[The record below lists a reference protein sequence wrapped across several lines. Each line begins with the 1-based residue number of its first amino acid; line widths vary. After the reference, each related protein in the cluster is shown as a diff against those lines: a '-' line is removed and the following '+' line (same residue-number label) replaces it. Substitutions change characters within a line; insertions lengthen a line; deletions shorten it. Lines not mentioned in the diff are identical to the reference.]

1 MKNTKISRRSFLL
14 GLAAC
19 SAAGV
24 LTACSGSSEPAS
36 SASTAPEP
44 PASSAA
50 SEVTAAPF
58 LTVEDFPALD
68 GSTACIP
75 LMAQMLA
82 DTTGMDLEEA
92 QSIISVSTTAYAWES
107 FGLYNTDTKMLVVYE
122 APDSVK
128 EELEAA
134 NVQLEQKPIGVD
146 ALVFIVN
153 EDNPVTDLTQQQL
166 RDIYAGKITNWKDVG
181 GQDLDIVAFQR
192 RSDSGSQTLFQ
203 KLLIQGGELMDPP
216 TELAPTA
223 MGELVDSL
231 AAYNSSMPSSTRM
244 PPQTARSA
252 SCMTGWT
259 PTPGRTASKSPAMWP
274 SARRPPSPS
283 WIEIDRP
290 SLVCYN
296 KGRILSIFMQQNAE
310 RTVLLWNIPLRMWK
324 ATGAPSC
331 ATTSFRRPACWRSC
345 SPGWC
350 SLVCCSAPCR
360 SSGGCPAC

>member
-19 SAAGV
+19 SVAGV

-58 LTVEDFPALD
+58 LIVEDFPALD

-231 AAYNSSMPSSTRM
+231 AAYNNSANAIGFSVYYYIDQMYSQPGLRLLSVDGVMPSNDTLADGSYPLCNDFYAVIRPDAAADSPERQLYDWLDTEAGQACIKKAGYV
-244 PPQTARSA
+244 PAGSA
-252 SCMTGWT
+252 AANG
-259 PTPGRTASKSPAMWP
+259 
-274 SARRPPSPS
+274 
-283 WIEIDRP
+283 
-290 SLVCYN
+290 
-296 KGRILSIFMQQNAE
+296 
-310 RTVLLWNIPLRMWK
+310 
-324 ATGAPSC
+324 
-331 ATTSFRRPACWRSC
+331 
-345 SPGWC
+345 
-350 SLVCCSAPCR
+350 
-360 SSGGCPAC
+360 

>member
-166 RDIYAGKITNWKDVG
+166 RDIYAGRITSWKDVG
-181 GQDLDIVAFQR
+181 GADSPIVAFQR
-192 RSDSGSQTLFQ
+192 GVDSGSQTLFK
-203 KLLIQGGELMDPP
+203 KLLIDKGDGQLMAAP
-216 TELAPTA
+216 TELAPA
-223 MGELVDSL
+223 DMGGLVDSI
-231 AAYNSSMPSSTRM
+231 AEYNNSANAIGFSVYYYIDQMYSQPGLRLLSVDGVMPSNDTLADGSYPLCNDFYAVIRPDAAADSPERQLYDWLDTEAGQACIKKAGYV
-244 PPQTARSA
+244 PAGSA
-252 SCMTGWT
+252 AANG
-259 PTPGRTASKSPAMWP
+259 
-274 SARRPPSPS
+274 
-283 WIEIDRP
+283 
-290 SLVCYN
+290 
-296 KGRILSIFMQQNAE
+296 
-310 RTVLLWNIPLRMWK
+310 
-324 ATGAPSC
+324 
-331 ATTSFRRPACWRSC
+331 
-345 SPGWC
+345 
-350 SLVCCSAPCR
+350 
-360 SSGGCPAC
+360 